1 MTCEKNLIYFDVYH
15 KAKLRTIFFSSEQ
28 ERVCN
33 AAAYTST
40 RIFYPLIFP
49 YILLYSSYIILSLL
63 QRHSWKKFNY
73 LQYDQVF
80 YIKTRLIKKNK
91 RIHIT
96 KFIFIS
102 KFPILSTLKRV
113 VVLT

>member
-15 KAKLRTIFFSSEQ
+15 KAKLRTIFFSFRQ

-40 RIFYPLIFP
+40 RIFYPLIFR

-63 QRHSWKKFNY
+63 QRYSWKKFNY

-80 YIKTRLIKKNK
+80 YIKTRLIKNNK
-91 RIHIT
+91 RIYVT
-96 KFIFIS
+96 KFTFMS
-102 KFPILSTLKRV
+102 KFPILFTLKCV
-113 VVLT
+113 IALI